1 MRHAE
6 KKVCRSVQVVW
17 NYRYLLLEG
26 ALITVQ
32 VTVLA
37 TLLAIALSVLAG
49 LARQS
54 RTWLVRL
61 PAVIYVEVF
70 RGTSLVAQL
79 FWMFFVLPAF
89 GISLSPMAC
98 GVLVIGLCNGAY
110 GSENVRGA
118 LRSVARGQREAATAL
133 NFTRFQAFRI
143 IVLPQAARVMVPLF
157 GNLAVEIMKASSL
170 VSLITLPDLTFQAR
184 NINLVHVQTA
194 PTLIVILLVYFLIA
208 LVIGAIARGIE
219 HQLGKGRE
227 RLAP

>member
-1 MRHAE
+1 M
-6 KKVCRSVQVVW
+6 QVVW
-17 NYRYLLLEG
+17 SYRYQLVEG
-26 ALITVQ
+26 AWITVQ

-37 TLLAIALSVLAG
+37 TLLAIALAMLAG
-49 LARQS
+49 SARQS
-54 RTWLVRL
+54 RLWLVRI
-61 PAVIYVEVF
+61 PAVIYVETF

-89 GISLSPMAC
+89 GVSLTPMAC

-118 LRSVARGQREAATAL
+118 LRSVARGQREAAVAL

-143 IVLPQAARVMVPLF
+143 VVLPQAARVMVPLF

-194 PTLIVILLVYFLIA
+194 PTLTVILLVYFLFA
-208 LVIGAIARGIE
+208 LAIGAVARGLE
-219 HQLGKGRE
+219 HRLGRGRE
-227 RLAP
+227 RLAR